1 MVSPH
6 DQHPDAGDLALRA
19 LGESLTAQD
28 TQHLAH
34 CVSCQSELDEI
45 TAIVMAAR
53 AVTPA
58 DLPAAP
64 PGRVWEAIA
73 SEALGRP
80 APTPA
85 TTAPAGAAGPA
96 RPSRRAQSRQGRW
109 WNRVEWPGMLVG
121 ATAAVAV
128 FAVGGVV
135 ATNTIGG
142 DSTEV
147 ISATELA
154 PLPAQSASGTASVV
168 YVDGN
173 RELALDVADMPQTDS
188 AYFEVWLLAEDVSR
202 MVSLGTMDSPSTTL
216 PIPAG
221 VDLADYPVVDVSIE
235 PFDGDPTHSSDSLV
249 RGTLSV

>member
-1 MVSPH
+1 MSQH
-6 DQHPDAGDLALRA
+6 ESHPDAGDLALRA
-19 LGESLTAQD
+19 LGESLTVQD
-28 TQHLAH
+28 AEHLAK

-45 TAIVMAAR
+45 TAIVTAAR
-53 AVTPA
+53 SVTRA
-58 DLPAAP
+58 DMPAAP

-73 SEALGRP
+73 AEALGRP
-80 APTPA
+80 APAAAIPA
-85 TTAPAGAAGPA
+85 QAGPA
-96 RPSRRAQSRQGRW
+96 RAKPAPAQHRQERW
-109 WNRVEWPGMLVG
+109 WNRVQWPGMLVG

-135 ATNTIGG
+135 ATNAFRG
-142 DSTEV
+142 DSSEV

-154 PLPAQSASGTASVV
+154 PLPAQVATGTASVV

-173 RELALDVADMPQTDS
+173 RELSLDVADMPQTDD

-202 MVSLGTMDSPSTTL
+202 MVSLGTMDGPSTSL
-216 PIPAG
+216 PIPTG

>member
-1 MVSPH
+1 MSPH

-28 TQHLAH
+28 TQHLAT
-34 CVSCQSELDEI
+34 CGSCQSELDEI
-45 TAIVMAAR
+45 TAIVTAAR

-58 DLPAAP
+58 DLPSAP
-64 PGRVWEAIA
+64 PGRVWESIA
-73 SEALGRP
+73 AEALGRP
-80 APTPA
+80 APTAVAPAPA
-85 TTAPAGAAGPA
+85 TPVGRA
-96 RPSRRAQSRQGRW
+96 RPPRTQHRQQRW

-135 ATNTIGG
+135 ATSAFRGE
-142 DSTEV
+142 SVEV
-147 ISATELA
+147 VSATELA
-154 PLPAQSASGTASVV
+154 PLPAQNASGTASVV

-173 RELALDVADMPQTDS
+173 RELALDVSDMPQTED
-188 AYFEVWLLAEDVSR
+188 AYFEVWLLAEDVSG
-202 MVSLGTMDSPSTTL
+202 MVSLGTMDSSSTSL

>member
-1 MVSPH
+1 M
-6 DQHPDAGDLALRA
+6 
-19 LGESLTAQD
+19 GESLTAQD
-28 TQHLAH
+28 TQHLVT
-34 CVSCQSELDEI
+34 CVSCQTELDEI
-45 TAIVMAAR
+45 TAIVTAAR
-53 AVTPA
+53 SITPD
-58 DLPAAP
+58 DLPTAP
-64 PGRVWEAIA
+64 SGRVWEAIA
-73 SEALGRP
+73 AEALGRP

-85 TTAPAGAAGPA
+85 AAPITGAASG
-96 RPSRRAQSRQGRW
+96 RTRHRQERW
-109 WNRVEWPGMLVG
+109 WNRVQWPGMLVG

-135 ATNTIGG
+135 ATNALRGE
-142 DSTEV
+142 SAEV

-154 PLPAQSASGTASVV
+154 PLPAQTASGTASVV
-168 YVDGN
+168 TANGG
-173 RELALDVADMPQTDS
+173 RELTLDVADMPQTDS

-202 MVSLGTMDSPSTTL
+202 MVSLGTMDGPNATL